1 MYEIERSE
9 LLPTRLFAGDYPI
22 VTDIATVKAD
32 TPIDKHTVVALTATG
47 IETASAETLED
58 IHGITADAAEGGE
71 DVVIYLTGEFK
82 EEGQRTRRRSNHTTI
97 PATDRLLY
105 SIPGRSG

>member
-47 IETASAETLED
+47 IEAASAETLED

-82 EEGQRTRRRSNHTTI
+82 EEAI
-97 PATDRLLY
+97 VFPAGVEADVAKTPLRKLG
-105 SIPGRSG
+105 IFIK